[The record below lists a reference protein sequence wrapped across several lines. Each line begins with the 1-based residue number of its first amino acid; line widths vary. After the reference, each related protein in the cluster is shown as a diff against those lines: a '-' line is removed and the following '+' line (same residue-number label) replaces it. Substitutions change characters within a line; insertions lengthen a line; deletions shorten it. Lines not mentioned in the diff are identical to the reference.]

1 VRIGSLSLSYVARKL
16 GWAALTLFFVLTVNF
31 FLFRVMP
38 GDPVALL
45 ARSQRLTPEAVAEQK
60 ALYGL
65 DQPMLQQFLTY
76 LWQTLTGHLGSSL
89 VSGQPVTRVI
99 GGRVWPTVLLVGTG
113 TTLAILV
120 GVLAGIRAGWF
131 RGTRFDRG
139 SLYGSML
146 LYSTPEGW
154 LGMLL
159 LIVFAGS
166 LAWFPS
172 GGLSSGGETGL
183 GSVTDV
189 LSHLALPVATLA
201 LSYVGQFLIVM
212 RSSMLDVKD
221 EDFVTVGRAVG
232 LPDRLVRRRLVV
244 PNAILPSFT
253 LIVLSFGFV
262 LGGAIVIETVYSW
275 PGIGQL
281 TYRAIESQD
290 YPVLQAVFLLTS
302 AAVIVA
308 NLVADIAYGFLDP
321 RIEEV

>member
-1 VRIGSLSLSYVARKL
+1 MRIGSLSLSYVARKL

>member
-1 VRIGSLSLSYVARKL
+1 MRIGSLSLSYVARKL

-154 LGMLL
+154 LG
-159 LIVFAGS
+159 
-166 LAWFPS
+166 
-172 GGLSSGGETGL
+172 
-183 GSVTDV
+183 
-189 LSHLALPVATLA
+189 
-201 LSYVGQFLIVM
+201 
-212 RSSMLDVKD
+212 
-221 EDFVTVGRAVG
+221 
-232 LPDRLVRRRLVV
+232 
-244 PNAILPSFT
+244 
-253 LIVLSFGFV
+253 
-262 LGGAIVIETVYSW
+262 
-275 PGIGQL
+275 
-281 TYRAIESQD
+281 
-290 YPVLQAVFLLTS
+290 
-302 AAVIVA
+302 
-308 NLVADIAYGFLDP
+308 
-321 RIEEV
+321 